1 MPRVFDNLYPQI
13 IDFNNLYLAW
23 QKAVKGKRSCPS
35 VANFE
40 YNLAD
45 ELIRLQQ
52 ELSEQ
57 AWLPGQYNSFYIRD
71 PKKRLVSAAP
81 FRDRVVHHAL
91 CNVTETLYDNTFIGD
106 SYANRKGKGTHA
118 ALDKAQALMR
128 KFPYVL
134 QCDLKQFFPSVDH
147 AILEALLNRKI
158 VDEKVRWLM
167 RQIIRSGEGIHP
179 HNNQPLFLAGD
190 DLLSACRPRGL
201 PIGNLTSQFWAN
213 VYLNELDQFVK
224 RELRCKGY
232 VRYVDDFLLFAEN
245 KKQLWKWKSAIREL
259 LVKLRLVMHEKS
271 STVYPV
277 KNGIP
282 FLGFR
287 LYATHRRLKRKNGVN
302 FQRRLR
308 RFYKAY
314 ARGELSREDLNQRV
328 KGWIAHVE
336 KADTWHLRTSLFSTA
351 LPISN
356 R

>member
-13 IDFNNLYLAW
+13 TDFSNLYLAW
-23 QKAVKGKRSCPS
+23 QKASKGKRSCAAA
-35 VANFE
+35 ANFE
-40 YNLAD
+40 YKLSD

-57 AWLPGQYNSFYIRD
+57 TWQPGHYHSFYIRD

-91 CNVTETLYDNTFIGD
+91 CHVTEAIYDNTFIGD

-128 KFPYVL
+128 RYPYVL

-167 RQIIRSGEGIHP
+167 RQIVQSGEGIHQQEV
-179 HNNQPLFLAGD
+179 QPKLFPND
-190 DLLSACRPRGL
+190 DLLFACRPCGL

-245 KKQLWKWKSAIREL
+245 KKQLWEWKSAIREL

-277 KNGIP
+277 KNGVP
-282 FLGFR
+282 YLGFR
-287 LYATHRRLKRKNGVN
+287 LYANHRRLKRKNGVN

-314 ARGELSREDLNQRV
+314 ARGELSREELNQRV
-328 KGWIAHVE
+328 QGWIAHVE
-336 KADTWHLRTSLFSTA
+336 KADTWGLRASLFSTP
-351 LPISN
+351 LPTPN
-356 R
+356 G